1 MSRRSLVEECDDF
14 LFNLVIHIAGSR
26 GFAFE
31 MFENRVDSVEQLL
44 GEENQLH
51 KAQEWREEERCADK
65 QGLGAVLPI

>member
-51 KAQEWREEERCADK
+51 KAQE
-65 QGLGAVLPI
+65 